1 MIRYGFPILRFF
13 FLFLIVSGWGLKT
26 VNSSPILFREEWR
39 SEDPKIPPLRTQITD
54 TTSTL
59 TDLQKSRLTS
69 TLVAFER
76 RKGSQIAVLV
86 VGSTMDLTIEEY
98 AVKVFETWKVGRPEA
113 RDGILVVIAIQDHK
127 TKIETGYGLE
137 GALPDVICK
146 RIIEDFM
153 IPHFRNGDYYQGI
166 TEGIARIIER
176 IDGEEL
182 PAASGKVAGSE
193 GSSSSTSNEEPIIP
207 SHLVT
212 AFIILV
218 VLGKLFGFLFGNGL
232 SGGIGAVLFVIIG
245 LFWSITLWLVI
256 PGAFL
261 LWFFVLANGSSGFIG
276 GGSSWGSS
284 SGGGGSWS
292 GGGGSSGGGGASG
305 SW

>member
-1 MIRYGFPILRFF
+1 MIRRKFGILRFF
-13 FLFLIVSGWGLKT
+13 LLFLVVAGWNLKT
-26 VNSSPILFREEWR
+26 VNSSPIFFREEWR
-39 SEDPKIPPLRTQITD
+39 SEDPTIPPLRTQITD

-69 TLVAFER
+69 TLVDLEK
-76 RKGSQIAVLV
+76 RKGSQIAILI
-86 VGSTMDLTIEEY
+86 VGSTSDWTIEEY
-98 AVKVFETWKVGRPEA
+98 AVKVFETWKLGRKDI
-113 RDGILVVIAIQDHK
+113 RDGVLMVVAIQDHK
-127 TKIETGYGLE
+127 TRIETGYGLE

-182 PAASGKVAGSE
+182 PPASGRVAGSDSE
-193 GSSSSTSNEEPIIP
+193 SSSSTDGPVIP
-207 SHLVT
+207 SNLVT

-232 SGGIGAVLFVIIG
+232 SGGIGAVLFVILGI
-245 LFWSITLWLVI
+245 FWSITFWLLI

-261 LWFFVLANGSSGFIG
+261 LWFFVLANGGGMGSS
-276 GGSSWGSS
+276 SSWGSS
-284 SGGGGSWS
+284 SGGGGGSWS
-292 GGGGSSGGGGASG
+292 GG
-305 SW
+305 

>member
-1 MIRYGFPILRFF
+1 MIRIGFGILRFIL
-13 FLFLIVSGWGLKT
+13 LFLIVTGWNLKT
-26 VNSSPILFREEWR
+26 ANSSPIFFREEWR
-39 SEDPKIPPLRTQITD
+39 SEDPPIPPLRTQITD

-69 TLVAFER
+69 TLVTFEK

-86 VGSTMDLTIEEY
+86 VGSTLDWSIEEY
-98 AVKVFETWKVGRPEA
+98 AVKVFETWKLGRKDI
-113 RDGILVVIAIQDHK
+113 RDGVLMVVAIQDHK
-127 TKIETGYGLE
+127 TRIEVGYGLE

-153 IPHFRNGDYYQGI
+153 IPHFRNGDYNQGI
-166 TEGIARIIER
+166 VEGVARIIER

-182 PAASGKVAGSE
+182 PAASGRVAGSDS
-193 GSSSSTSNEEPIIP
+193 GSSSSTEGPELPN
-207 SHLVT
+207 HLVT

-232 SGGIGAVLFVIIG
+232 SGGIGAVLFVILG
-245 LFWSITLWLVI
+245 LFWSITLWLLI

-261 LWFFVLANGSSGFIG
+261 LWFFVLANGGGMGSS
-276 GGSSWGSS
+276 SSWGSS